1 MSLIFVNKTSFAN
14 SYLFVNNSKPSNEI
28 NESLPQSRNHGYPA
42 IAEYVLNNGLFIISK
57 LLTYQVSC
65 HSFYYFELYQYHK

>member
-42 IAEYVLNNGLFIISK
+42 ITVCNPKDGLFTIKLSVANIKAFNISSFLSFI
-57 LLTYQVSC
+57 LL
-65 HSFYYFELYQYHK
+65 F

>member
-14 SYLFVNNSKPSNEI
+14 SYLFVNSSKPSNEI

-42 IAEYVLNNGLFIISK
+42 ITVCNPNDGLFTIKLSVANIRAFNISSFLSFI
-57 LLTYQVSC
+57 LL
-65 HSFYYFELYQYHK
+65 F